1 MNQILL
7 ILDGILAK
15 YFLERLCLQKTSD
28 YHFDV
33 VYYNEDSI
41 DLKLE
46 NEYIKFIKFDP
57 SSASKL
63 KELFLKNSYTQVF
76 IHMKEEFDVKA
87 VYDNIRQIDE
97 EVNIVLVDFWGLSIN
112 DDKCDLV
119 DVRSSLSEYLL
130 SFLPDVPNL
139 AHNIGLSIGEIMEV
153 KVPAYSIFAYRHI
166 SSISQ
171 KKYKIAPKTKIDMK
185 NEDPT
190 NHYDKTRMK
199 LNFEI
204 GPDGKIY
211 PLGYHRK
218 SLDVRLQERLSELGW
233 KPFKPDSKIQ
243 PNCCARFLFGG
254 NHDRTLQMAF
264 GSQIVNLEKNADNSH
279 LRRCE
284 EVELWAKD
292 VYDWCSRRYGRE
304 NIIGFQVHL
313 DETSPHIHALIVPVG
328 VRPKNGRECVM
339 WSAKFG
345 KDRYEY
351 GKILKDMHTSL
362 YEEVGS
368 KYGLE
373 RGDSIEGRN
382 VMHLNKRDYIRKLTK
397 EAKQAEKAV
406 KGLQTMMRKLESQ
419 ISSSQSQL
427 EEIDKSLASGKML
440 LREYD
445 FQKARIQKQISE
457 YQIKLEDKVCKLH
470 EKEQV
475 LGRLTK
481 DLEMAGSVIQPF
493 RNHKIDFEPP
503 RISGKV
509 PLFGTDKWIETQ
521 NQEIAKQFTSAIRK
535 LETLYRNEAERQ
547 VKAAQHNVLADY
559 GELNQ
564 LRREVKMLSES
575 NDDLKSTLETILDQL
590 SVPSFRS
597 QIFTVADALLGG
609 TPITVSS
616 GGGGSTSDLPWDGRR
631 PDEEEETYRR
641 RCLLFAVGVVKRQ
654 NGIRSYRR

>member
-1 MNQILL
+1 MNTDIKQAMHVEA
-7 ILDGILAK
+7 AK
-15 YFLERLCLQKTSD
+15 SLNAAEA
-28 YHFDV
+28 
-33 VYYNEDSI
+33 N
-41 DLKLE
+41 E
-46 NEYIKFIKFDP
+46 NERRWN
-57 SSASKL
+57 
-63 KELFLKNSYTQVF
+63 E
-76 IHMKEEFDVKA
+76 
-87 VYDNIRQIDE
+87 
-97 EVNIVLVDFWGLSIN
+97 
-112 DDKCDLV
+112 
-119 DVRSSLSEYLL
+119 
-130 SFLPDVPNL
+130 
-139 AHNIGLSIGEIMEV
+139 
-153 KVPAYSIFAYRHI
+153 
-166 SSISQ
+166 
-171 KKYKIAPKTKIDMK
+171 TKIDRK

-211 PLGYHRK
+211 PLGYHPK

-328 VRPKNGRECVM
+328 VRPKSGRECVM

-427 EEIDKSLASGKML
+427 EEIDKSLASGKIL

-457 YQIKLEDKVCKLH
+457 YQIKLEDKVYKLH
-470 EKEQV
+470 EKEQA
-475 LGRLTK
+475 LDRLTK

-493 RNHKIDFEPP
+493 RNYKVDFEPP

-521 NQEIAKQFTSAIRK
+521 NQEIAKQFTSAIR
-535 LETLYRNEAERQ
+535 
-547 VKAAQHNVLADY
+547 

-590 SVPSFRS
+590 SVSSFRS
-597 QIFTVADALLGG
+597 QIFAIADALLGG

-616 GGGGSTSDLPWDGRR
+616 GGGSSTSDLPWDGRN
-631 PDEEEETYRR
+631 PDEEEEAYRR

-654 NGIRSYRR
+654 NGIRSYRK

>member
-1 MNQILL
+1 MNTDIKQAMHVEA
-7 ILDGILAK
+7 AK
-15 YFLERLCLQKTSD
+15 SLNAAEA
-28 YHFDV
+28 
-33 VYYNEDSI
+33 N
-41 DLKLE
+41 E
-46 NEYIKFIKFDP
+46 NERRWN
-57 SSASKL
+57 
-63 KELFLKNSYTQVF
+63 E
-76 IHMKEEFDVKA
+76 
-87 VYDNIRQIDE
+87 
-97 EVNIVLVDFWGLSIN
+97 
-112 DDKCDLV
+112 
-119 DVRSSLSEYLL
+119 
-130 SFLPDVPNL
+130 
-139 AHNIGLSIGEIMEV
+139 
-153 KVPAYSIFAYRHI
+153 
-166 SSISQ
+166 
-171 KKYKIAPKTKIDMK
+171 TKIDRK

-211 PLGYHRK
+211 PLGYHPK

-328 VRPKNGRECVM
+328 VRPKSGRECVM

-382 VMHLNKRDYIRKLTK
+382 VRHLNKRDYIRKLTK

-406 KGLQTMMRKLESQ
+406 KGLQTMMRKLELQ

-457 YQIKLEDKVCKLH
+457 YQIKLEDKACKLH
-470 EKEQV
+470 EKEQA
-475 LGRLTK
+475 LSRLTK

-597 QIFTVADALLGG
+597 QIFAIADALLGG

-616 GGGGSTSDLPWDGRR
+616 GGGGPTSNLPWDGRN

-654 NGIRSYRR
+654 NGMRSYRRR